1 MAEEKEKKQEIEEKV
16 KENKEETK
24 DVQLSKETKEI
35 KREKSK
41 KERTGILYIN
51 TTKNN
56 TLLNVTDMSGNS
68 IAKASG
74 GQSTKQ
80 SRLKSTPTIAM
91 FSAKKIAEEIK
102 EYGFT
107 NLYIRVKAKTG
118 STSPGSS
125 PHAII
130 KVLSRDNIKVINIMD
145 ITKQPRGGPKQK
157 GGRRGRRV

>member
-1 MAEEKEKKQEIEEKV
+1 MAEEKETKKIEEKT
-16 KENKEETK
+16 EETK
-24 DVQLSKETKEI
+24 VEDKEI
-35 KREKSK
+35 KKEKKSR
-41 KERTGILYIN
+41 KERTGILYVK

-56 TLLNVTDMSGNS
+56 TLLNVTDLSGNS

-80 SRLKSTPTIAM
+80 SRLKSSPTVAM

-102 EYGFT
+102 ELGIT

-118 STSPGSS
+118 SPSVGSAS
-125 PHAII
+125 HAII
-130 KVLSRDNIKVINIMD
+130 KVLSRDGIKVLNIME